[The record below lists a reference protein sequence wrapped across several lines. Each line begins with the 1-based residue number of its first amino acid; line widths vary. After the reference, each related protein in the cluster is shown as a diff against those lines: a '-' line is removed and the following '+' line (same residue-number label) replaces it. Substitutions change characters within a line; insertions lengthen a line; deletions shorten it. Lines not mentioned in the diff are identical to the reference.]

1 LAIWLLR
8 ESGRKERG
16 IFVFFS
22 ENYREAFQSEEP
34 KKLCELGC

>member
-1 LAIWLLR
+1 LR

-16 IFVFFS
+16 IIVFVS
-22 ENYREAFQSEEP
+22 ENYTEAFESEEP